1 MNNLFY
7 NPKYKTKQIFDIN
20 AAPVDDP
27 QPGEAFYWITSE
39 NSKIYANFK
48 AYGVSGIK
56 TVEIGSNGSFDPDEV
71 LAGILDS
78 LSQKIAFTSANSTA
92 VSWSGNKAAFTHTLN
107 CLPVVTIYDNGRNL
121 VMADVSATDSAHF
134 SVDFGDRSAVAGTWT
149 CVVAYGSEW

>member
-1 MNNLFY
+1 MSQLFY
-7 NPKYKTKQIFDIN
+7 NPKFKTKQIFDIN
-20 AAPVDDP
+20 AVPVDEP
-27 QPGEAFYWITSE
+27 KAGEAFYWITSE

-71 LAGILDS
+71 LASILEG
-78 LSQKIAFTSANSTA
+78 LSQKISFTSANSSA
-92 VSWSGNKAAFTHTLN
+92 VSWNGNVAAFTHGLN
-107 CLPVVTIYDNGRNL
+107 CLPVVTIYDNGRNQ